1 MVSNHV
7 IDRRMGQAIRRLRRE
22 RLQLAILRL
31 RLLLLRRRRQLLRL
45 HALIIDAERAAWL
58 EWLGFEDRR

>member
-1 MVSNHV
+1 
-7 IDRRMGQAIRRLRRE
+7 MGQAIRRLRRE